1 MTDWNEAAST
11 ANPVEDPIGSAA
23 ERGIEYVKTI
33 AAELVEASRS
43 AVQSILDEQKQG
55 AGRQI
60 TGVAAA
66 VRSAAQSLDQTDT
79 PGLARYIDQMAGG
92 IERFG
97 NRLRERGWSELGD
110 DIKALAQRQPALF
123 IAGAVIAGFLAG
135 RFLWA
140 SQNRTALAAPAA
152 EATAVERQNEAVTA
166 AVVSASGE
174 ESLTGH
180 AAGVSGAQ
188 GMPQ

>member
-11 ANPVEDPIGSAA
+11 ANPVEDPIGSAV
-23 ERGIEYVKTI
+23 EQGIEYVKTI

-43 AVQSILDEQKQG
+43 AVQSVLDEQKQG

-60 TGVAAA
+60 TTVAAA
-66 VRSAAQSLDQTDT
+66 VRSAAQSLDQASSPT
-79 PGLARYIDQMAGG
+79 LARYADQMAGG

-97 NRLRERGWSELGD
+97 NRLRERGWGELGD
-110 DIKALAQRQPALF
+110 DVKALAQRQPVLF
-123 IAGAVIAGFLAG
+123 LAGAVIAGFLSG

-140 SQNRTALAAPAA
+140 SQNRTALAAPAPEMTVA
-152 EATAVERQNEAVTA
+152 ERENEAVTA
-166 AVVSASGE
+166 AVVSGSGE
-174 ESLTGH
+174 ESLAEH